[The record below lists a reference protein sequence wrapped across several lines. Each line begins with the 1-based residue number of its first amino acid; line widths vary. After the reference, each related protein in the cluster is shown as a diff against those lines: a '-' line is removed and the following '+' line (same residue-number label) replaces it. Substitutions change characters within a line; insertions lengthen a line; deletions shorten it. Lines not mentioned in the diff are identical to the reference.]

1 MGVCMSISIYE
12 ILDAIAATSKRSEK
26 ERILMSMSAEQE
38 SLFKEVVKAA
48 YDPFVNYWIR
58 SPQVSFDSQII
69 GSDAELRRA
78 LDELIPLKERAYTG
92 NAARD
97 HLAKVLANSSDHTA
111 SIIARVVDRDLRVGC
126 SVSTFNKIW
135 PGLIPEFELMAC
147 HTLDEKTSGS
157 MVYPAYA
164 QLKYDAARV
173 AIIVNHGT
181 VSYRTRNGLTYN
193 FTNVALDNL
202 FLTASMK
209 LGRESLVF
217 DGELYQRLPNGQPAS
232 RTVSN
237 GIATKMIRG
246 TSTPEDWENIGISVW
261 DVVPLESF
269 TAGYCKTTY
278 SERFD
283 LIKQMFP
290 DVGVVQCANNV
301 MVKDY
306 DEAVALAKKYI
317 AKGFEGIILKNPN
330 APWEAK
336 RSKNCLKV
344 KAVRQADLKIVG
356 AVEGTG
362 KYVGALGAFICE
374 SADGRVKVNVG
385 TGLSDEDRRQMWED
399 RYNLFDSI
407 ITIEYNELIKPK
419 NSDTYSLFLPRVIEL
434 RMDKDV
440 ADDFE
445 KISSGT

>member
-1 MGVCMSISIYE
+1 MSLNIYE
-12 ILDAIAATSKRSEK
+12 ILNALAATSKRSEK
-26 ERILMSMSAEQE
+26 EQILKSLSPELE
-38 SLFKEVVKAA
+38 SLFKEVVKAT
-48 YDPFVNYWIR
+48 YDPFINYWIR
-58 SPQVSFDSQII
+58 SPQVS
-69 GSDAELRRA
+69 SDIRKIAAGTVVELQRA
-78 LDELIPLKERAYTG
+78 LNELIPLKERTYTG

-97 HLAKVLANSSDHTA
+97 HLAKVLANSSYHTA
-111 SIIARVVDRDLRVGC
+111 NIISRVVDRDLRVGC

-147 HTLDEKTSGS
+147 HTLDEKTAGS

-193 FTNVALDNL
+193 FVNVALDNL
-202 FLTASMK
+202 FLTAAMK

-246 TSTPEDWENIGISVW
+246 TSTPEDWEAIGISVW

-269 TAGYCKTTY
+269 IAGYCKTSY

-290 DVGVVQCANNV
+290 EVGVVQCANNV

-344 KAVRQADLKIVG
+344 KAVRQADLEVVEL
-356 AVEGTG
+356 VEGTG
-362 KYVGALGAFICE
+362 KYTGKLGAVTCK
-374 SADGRVKVNVG
+374 SVDGLLQVNVG
-385 TGLSDEDRRQMWED
+385 TGFSDAQRESLW
-399 RYNLFDSI
+399 SI
-407 ITIEYNELIKPK
+407 RDELQGTILTVEYNELIKPK
-419 NSDTYSLFLPRVIEL
+419 NSDVYSLFLPRAIEF
-434 RMDKDV
+434 RDDKNV
-440 ADDFE
+440 ADDLA
-445 KISSGT
+445 KIQSGT

>member
-1 MGVCMSISIYE
+1 MSLRIYE
-12 ILDAIAATSKRSEK
+12 ILDALAATSKRSEK
-26 ERILMSMSAEQE
+26 ERILMSMSVDQE

-48 YDPFVNYWIR
+48 YDPFINYWIR
-58 SPQVSFDSQII
+58 SPQVSPDIQKIAAA
-69 GSDAELRRA
+69 GTDAELCRA
-78 LDELIPLKERAYTG
+78 LNELIPLKERVYTG

-97 HLAKVLANSSDHTA
+97 HLAKVLANSSYHTA
-111 SIIARVVDRDLRVGC
+111 SIISRVVDRDLRVGC

-135 PGLIPEFELMAC
+135 SGLIPEFELMAC

-173 AIIVNHGT
+173 AIIVDHGT

-193 FTNVALDNL
+193 FANATLDNL
-202 FLTASMK
+202 FLTAAMK

-246 TSTPEDWENIGISVW
+246 TSTHEDWENIGISVW

-269 TAGYCKTTY
+269 TAGYCKTPY
-278 SERFD
+278 SERFG

-336 RSKNCLKV
+336 RSKHCLKV
-344 KAVRQADLKIVG
+344 KAVRQADLEVVEF
-356 AVEGTG
+356 VEGTG
-362 KYVGALGAFICE
+362 KYTGKLGAVVCK
-374 SADGRVKVNVG
+374 SVDGLLQVNVG
-385 TGLSDEDRRQMWED
+385 TGFSDAQRETLWSLRDELQEG
-399 RYNLFDSI
+399 
-407 ITIEYNELIKPK
+407 TILTVEYNELIKPK
-419 NSDTYSLFLPRVIEL
+419 NSDVYSLFLPRAIEF
-434 RMDKDV
+434 REDKNV
-440 ADDFE
+440 ADDLA
-445 KISSGT
+445 KIQSGT